1 MTLNTPSP
9 TFPAIA
15 LPQFENE
22 SLPPVMPV
30 ALHHPDVPALADV
43 AGATR
48 AALDASRR
56 LTALPAGARVAIT
69 CGSRGIQSKPAV
81 VKAAVDW
88 LTDRGLSPFIVPAMG
103 SHAGAVAEGQVTLL
117 AELGFTEEAMGCPIE
132 ASMEVV
138 RLGMTS
144 AGVPVHFD
152 RRAFAADAVLVV
164 GRVKSHTSFDREV
177 ESGLTKMVAIGLGK
191 AEGARFVHRLG
202 VRGYMEVLPEWAS
215 IAIREAPIAYGIAI
229 VENAAR
235 EAAVIEGAEPETFYE
250 TDARLLKVAKGYVP
264 KLPFEQIDVLA
275 VETLGK
281 NISGTGMDPAVIAR
295 YEIRGRPNPPAPEV
309 SKLVVLGMTT
319 ETHGNGLGVGAA
331 DFTTKAVADNLD
343 LYAMYMNACTA
354 TFTERVRIP
363 AVLAND
369 KAALQAAV
377 GTSWRL
383 DGAEARLCL
392 IRSTLHLDTVLVSPP
407 LAAELNNGLGG
418 ADRVL
423 GEAEPL
429 RFDDE
434 GRLLTRCPV

>member
-22 SLPPVMPV
+22 PLPPVMPV
-30 ALHHPDVPALADV
+30 ALRHPDVPGLTDV
-43 AGATR
+43 AAATH
-48 AALDASRR
+48 AALDASRQ
-56 LTALPAGARVAIT
+56 LTALAAGARVAIT
-69 CGSRGIQSKPAV
+69 CGSRGIRSKPAV
-81 VKAAVDW
+81 VKAAVGW
-88 LTDRGLSPFIVPAMG
+88 LKARELSPFIVPAMG
-103 SHAGAVAEGQVTLL
+103 SHGGAVATGQVTLL

-138 RLGMTS
+138 RLGETS
-144 AGVPVHFD
+144 AGIAVHFD
-152 RRAFAADAVLVV
+152 RHAFEADAVLVV

-202 VRGYMEVLPEWAS
+202 VRGYMEVLPEWAR
-215 IAIREAPIAYGIAI
+215 IAIREAPVAYGIAI

-235 EAAVIEGAEPETFYE
+235 EAAVIEGAEPEAFYE
-250 TDARLLKVAKGYVP
+250 TDARLLKTAKGCIP

-275 VETLGK
+275 VETIGK

-295 YEIRGRPNPPAPEV
+295 YDIRGRPNPPAPAI
-309 SKLVVLGMTT
+309 SKLVVLGLTP
-319 ETHGNGLGVGAA
+319 ETHGNGLGVGSA
-331 DFTTKAVADNLD
+331 DYTTKAVADQLD

-363 AVLAND
+363 AVLASD

-392 IRSTLHLDTVLVSPP
+392 IHSTLHMETILVSPP
-407 LAAELNNGLGG
+407 LAAELNGDGT
-418 ADRVL
+418 VL
-423 GEAEPL
+423 GEAEAL
-429 RFDDE
+429 RFDDQ

>member
-22 SLPPVMPV
+22 PLPPVMPV
-30 ALHHPDVPALADV
+30 ALRHPDVPALPDV
-43 AGATR
+43 AAATH
-48 AALDASRR
+48 AALDASRK
-56 LTALPAGARVAIT
+56 LTALDAGSRVAIT
-69 CGSRGIQSKPAV
+69 CGSRGIKSKPAV
-81 VKAAVDW
+81 VKAAVAW
-88 LTDRGLSPFIVPAMG
+88 LKRRGLDPFIVPTMG
-103 SHAGAVAEGQVTLL
+103 SHAGAVASGQVTLL

-138 RLGMTS
+138 RLSKTG
-144 AGVPVHFD
+144 AGIPVHFD
-152 RRAFAADAVLVV
+152 RRAFEADAVLVV

-202 VRGYMEVLPEWAS
+202 VRGYMEVLPEWAA
-215 IAIREAPIAYGIAI
+215 IAIREAPVAYGLAI
-229 VENAAR
+229 VENAER
-235 EAAVIEGAEPETFYE
+235 EAAVIEGAEPEDFYE
-250 TDARLLKVAKGYVP
+250 TDARLLKTAKGCVP

-275 VETLGK
+275 VEQLGK
-281 NISGTGMDPAVIAR
+281 NISGTGMDPAVTAR
-295 YEIRGRPNPPAPEV
+295 FDIRGRPNPPAPAIT
-309 SKLVVLGMTT
+309 KLVALGLTP
-319 ETHGNGLGVGAA
+319 ETHGNGLGVGNA
-331 DFTTKAVADNLD
+331 DYTTKAVADSLD

-363 AVLAND
+363 AVLATD

-377 GTSWRL
+377 GTSWHL
-383 DGAEARLCL
+383 DGADARLCL
-392 IRSTLHLDTVLVSPP
+392 IRSTLHLETILVSPP
-407 LAAELNNGLGG
+407 LAAELNG
-418 ADRVL
+418 AGEVL
-423 GEAEPL
+423 GEAEAL